1 MSENDFSFYM
11 ETVGEIMRIF
21 RYLCFIPGVF
31 IFVDLRVAK
40 RDVKS
45 WIFAALMGSA
55 IGSCLFRIS
64 FLGLTGLFDIVS
76 DRIVDT
82 LEITGEESLEIL
94 YSRLLVLWIATCF
107 LYVLLTVAMFL
118 IIKKIVRHRYV
129 VSLYEAV
136 YLSIITLIAEILS
149 RFFVKIAV
157 VPMDEGVFI
166 LNDQIKASPW
176 LFLAVSILLFA
187 GEVSIIASWQKN
199 RRLMEHE
206 RTAISERLQA
216 ESLKRRLSEV
226 QEGTERLRTFRHD
239 LRNHVSVLYGLL
251 NEGATEE
258 AESYLRSMEESAGI
272 YEKRYDTGIV
282 LFDVILNDKTVDAD
296 RMGITF
302 TASVDIRSLPD
313 MMQYD
318 VAVVVGNLIDNAIHG
333 ASRNKTDESFV
344 SIRILEKNGFL
355 WMEIKNSYSGML
367 EINQESELP
376 VANKSCDDSHGL
388 GIPNS
393 LSICER
399 YYGTLMFSQSEGIVT
414 VTAMMQYPFMT

>member
-1 MSENDFSFYM
+1 MSENDFSYYM
-11 ETVGEIMRIF
+11 EAVGEIMRIF

-31 IFVDLRVAK
+31 IFVDLRAAR

-45 WIFAALMGSA
+45 WVFAALMGSA

-64 FLGLTGLFDIVS
+64 FLALTGLFDIAS
-76 DRIVDT
+76 DRIAET
-82 LEITGEESLEIL
+82 LEITGEESLQIL
-94 YSRLLVLWIATCF
+94 YLRLLVLWLVTCF
-107 LYVLLTVAMFL
+107 LYVLLTAIMFL
-118 IIKKIVRHRYV
+118 IIKKTVKHRYA

-157 VPMDEGVFI
+157 VPVDGGVFI
-166 LNDQIKASPW
+166 LNDQVKASPW

-187 GEVSIIASWQKN
+187 GELSLIASWQNN
-199 RRLMEHE
+199 RRLTVHE
-206 RTAISERLQA
+206 RTAISERLQV
-216 ESLKRRLSEV
+216 ESLKRRLAEV
-226 QEGTERLRTFRHD
+226 QEGTERLRAFRHD
-239 LRNHVSVLYGLL
+239 LKNHVSVLYGLL
-251 NEGATEE
+251 NEGATED

-282 LFDVILNDKTVDAD
+282 IFDVILNDKTADAN

-302 TASVDIRSLPD
+302 TASVDVRSLPD

-318 VAVVVGNLIDNAIHG
+318 AAVLAGNLIDNAING
-333 ASRNKTDESFV
+333 ASRHKTDEPFV
-344 SIRILEKNGFL
+344 AVRISEKNSFL
-355 WMEIKNSYSGML
+355 LMEIKNSYPGVLDIDPGSG
-367 EINQESELP
+367 LP
-376 VANKSCDDSHGL
+376 EADMSREEGHGL

-399 YYGTLMFSQSEGIVT
+399 YYGTLVFSKSEGIVT
-414 VTAMMQYPFMT
+414 VTAMMQYPLMT